1 MKRALWAFLLALPLS
16 ALVWGVGRAAQVDG
30 AGVNQAAPLLLT
42 TMTHMEGS
50 FDDDQNY
57 NVFRIHV
64 EQLRY
69 GMKLFETYG
78 AKMTIESEK
87 PFARANVIWETNV
100 LAEAIERGHGVGT
113 HCDIGFHEPL
123 MPIPQFAA
131 LLQQNKALVDAL
143 VGAENNRGCSGAGGV
158 NDWALAADMA
168 GFEYI
173 NGVVGMH
180 YLSMPLENRPEG
192 WTDQYIRQVAFHENA
207 PVDLAQRIHP
217 FRVVDAVDF
226 TPDEDGVLLV
236 SAGDLGRLDFM
247 EEGGNCAPECL
258 FTLADVDALVEQIL
272 AAATLHDAAEV
283 GKVSVHLPVNL
294 FTPQNETQLRYFL
307 MKMRHLET
315 EGFVTWA
322 TQGEVLDVFNAW
334 NTSR

>member
-1 MKRALWAFLLALPLS
+1 MKRTLPAILLALPLLLI
-16 ALVWGVGRAAQVDG
+16 AWGAARASQEDAASV
-30 AGVNQAAPLLLT
+30 APLLFT
-42 TMTHMEGS
+42 TMTHMESS
-50 FDDDQNY
+50 FTDDQNY
-57 NVFRIHV
+57 DVFRIHV

-78 AKMTIESEK
+78 GKMTIESEK
-87 PFARANVIWETNV
+87 PFARANVIWGTNV
-100 LAEAIERGHGVGT
+100 LWEAVEHGHGVGT

-131 LLQQNKALVDAL
+131 LLQQNKTLVDAL
-143 VGAENNRGCSGAGGV
+143 VGVENNRGCSGAGGV

-168 GFEYI
+168 GFDYI

-180 YLSMPLENRPEG
+180 YLSMPLENRPPG
-192 WTDQYIRQVAFHENA
+192 WTDQYIRQVTYHDNA

-217 FRVVDAVDF
+217 FRVADAVDF
-226 TPDEDGVLLV
+226 VADADGVILV

-247 EEGGNCAPECL
+247 AEGGGCGAGCP
-258 FTLADVDALVEQIL
+258 FTLADIDALVQQIL
-272 AAATLHDAAEV
+272 AAAALHNPAEV
-283 GKVSVHLPVNL
+283 GKLSVHLPVHL

-307 MKMRHLET
+307 MKIRHLET
-315 EGFVTWA
+315 EGIVTWA

-334 NTSR
+334 NE